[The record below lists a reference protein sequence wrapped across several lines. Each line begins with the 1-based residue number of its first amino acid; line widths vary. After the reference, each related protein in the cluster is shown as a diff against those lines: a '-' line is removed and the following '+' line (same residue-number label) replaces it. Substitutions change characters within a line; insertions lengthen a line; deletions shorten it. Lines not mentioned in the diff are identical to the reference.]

1 MLSRKK
7 LDSFHRE
14 NCGQFWRGRL
24 ETTTLRW
31 EREPKTQS
39 LSDQQRMKMNARL
52 LSFYS
57 RCIWRIAVLGF
68 AVALPI
74 AAAASPNR
82 RITPAE
88 VLSAMQR
95 LADWADRR
103 TVLTNQTILIRDMGI
118 EAVGDNVTISAQRL
132 AVPSY
137 RLRG

>member
-1 MLSRKK
+1 M
-7 LDSFHRE
+7 
-14 NCGQFWRGRL
+14 
-24 ETTTLRW
+24 LRW
-31 EREPKTQS
+31 ERDRHEQS
-39 LSDQQRMKMNARL
+39 LANDHRMKMKVLRL
-52 LSFYS
+52 SSYS